1 LGQFWWAVAALVG
14 KNSCYGLG
22 KFLMDMEQ
30 FGGLV
35 VIDGQG
41 KQSINLWISRKVF
54 HFKAI
59 DIKHFPNIP
68 SGYC

>member
-1 LGQFWWAVAALVG
+1 MAALVG

-22 KFLMDMEQ
+22 KFLVGMEQ

-41 KQSINLWISRKVF
+41 KMLSVGTVF
-54 HFKAI
+54 R
-59 DIKHFPNIP
+59 
-68 SGYC
+68 GWR